1 MAPHEPLML
10 LDAGLRGTLVALLL
24 LLATLLWRDRPRLV
38 AARATIALCLG
49 LVVQV
54 VSGAPWVE
62 AQLPRT
68 ALAPW
73 VGLSVGNAVL
83 FWLFVQALFD
93 DGFVPRVWH
102 GALWLAIVLLAAVNC
117 AWLAGSGSALSHIT
131 MGVQRAVPLVFAVLA
146 AVAAARRWN
155 DDLVESRRRLRS
167 YAVTAGVAYTVLSL
181 LARLGSPHG
190 RFSAWVAFADTVLLV
205 LTVLP
210 SAWRVLR
217 VSAEDLFPSAPF
229 AQGVTSAPG
238 VTSLQPAPVT
248 SAAVVES
255 TDAPSSATPGSAAVT
270 ATPALAR
277 LPSGQL
283 APDSPTDPE
292 DERVAQALQRLM
304 EDAQVYRE
312 EGLSVAALAARL
324 RVPEYRLRRVI
335 NQRLGHRNFNA
346 YVNGLRLEQACK
358 ALADPALRH
367 LPVLSIALDAGFQS
381 IGPFNRAFKAA
392 MGVTPT
398 DYRRHKLAES

>member
-1 MAPHEPLML
+1 ML

-24 LLATLLWRDRPRLV
+24 LLASVLWRDRPRLV
-38 AARATIALCLG
+38 AAQATIALCLG

-62 AQLPRT
+62 ARLSRT
-68 ALAPW
+68 ASAPW
-73 VGLSVGNAVL
+73 VGISVGNAVL
-83 FWLFVQALFD
+83 FWLFIQALFD
-93 DGFVPRVWH
+93 DGFVPRVWQ
-102 GALWLAIVLLAAVNC
+102 GALWLSVVLLAAVNC
-117 AWLAGSGSALSHIT
+117 AWLAGGGSALSHIT
-131 MGVQRAVPLVFAVLA
+131 IGVQRAVPLVFAVLA

-190 RFSAWVAFADTVLLV
+190 RFSAWVALADTVLLL

-229 AQGVTSAPG
+229 VQVVTLVPA
-238 VTSLQPAPVT
+238 VTSLQSAAVT
-248 SAAVVES
+248 SAAAVET
-255 TDAPSSATPGSAAVT
+255 TDARSSATPGSAAVT

-277 LPSGQL
+277 LPSGQGAL
-283 APDSPTDPE
+283 DSTTDPE

-304 EDAQVYRE
+304 EEVQVYRE
-312 EGLSVAALAARL
+312 EGLSVATLAARL

-346 YVNGLRLEQACK
+346 FVNGLRLEQACK

-367 LPVLSIALDAGFQS
+367 LPVLSIALEAGFQS

-398 DYRRHKLAES
+398 DYRRQTLADSRNRPA

>member
-1 MAPHEPLML
+1 
-10 LDAGLRGTLVALLL
+10 
-24 LLATLLWRDRPRLV
+24 
-38 AARATIALCLG
+38 
-49 LVVQV
+49 
-54 VSGAPWVE
+54 
-62 AQLPRT
+62 
-68 ALAPW
+68 
-73 VGLSVGNAVL
+73 
-83 FWLFVQALFD
+83 
-93 DGFVPRVWH
+93 
-102 GALWLAIVLLAAVNC
+102 
-117 AWLAGSGSALSHIT
+117 

-155 DDLVESRRRLRS
+155 DDLVESRRHLRS

-229 AQGVTSAPG
+229 VQGVTSAPA
-238 VTSLQPAPVT
+238 VTSLQSAPVT
-248 SAAVVES
+248 SAAAVES
-255 TDAPSSATPGSAAVT
+255 TDAPSSATPGPAAVT
-270 ATPALAR
+270 ATPALAG
-277 LPSGQL
+277 LPSAQA
-283 APDSPTDPE
+283 APDSTTDPE

-312 EGLSVAALAARL
+312 EGLSVATLAARL

-398 DYRRHKLAES
+398 DYRRHKLADS

>member
-1 MAPHEPLML
+1 
-10 LDAGLRGTLVALLL
+10 
-24 LLATLLWRDRPRLV
+24 
-38 AARATIALCLG
+38 
-49 LVVQV
+49 
-54 VSGAPWVE
+54 
-62 AQLPRT
+62 
-68 ALAPW
+68 
-73 VGLSVGNAVL
+73 VL
-83 FWLFVQALFD
+83 
-93 DGFVPRVWH
+93 
-102 GALWLAIVLLAAVNC
+102 
-117 AWLAGSGSALSHIT
+117 
-131 MGVQRAVPLVFAVLA
+131 
-146 AVAAARRWN
+146 
-155 DDLVESRRRLRS
+155 
-167 YAVTAGVAYTVLSL
+167 
-181 LARLGSPHG
+181 
-190 RFSAWVAFADTVLLV
+190 LLV

-229 AQGVTSAPG
+229 VQGVTSAPA
-238 VTSLQPAPVT
+238 VTSLQSAPVT
-248 SAAVVES
+248 SAAAVES

-277 LPSGQL
+277 VPSAKA
-283 APDSPTDPE
+283 APDSTTDPE

-312 EGLSVAALAARL
+312 EGLSVATLAARL

-392 MGVTPT
+392 TGVTPT
-398 DYRRHKLAES
+398 DYRRHTLADS

>member
-24 LLATLLWRDRPRLV
+24 LLATMLWRDRPRLA

-62 AQLPRT
+62 AHLSRT
-68 ALAPW
+68 AIAPW
-73 VGLSVGNAVL
+73 VGISVGNAVL

-93 DGFVPRVWH
+93 DGFVPRVWQ
-102 GALWLAIVLLAAVNC
+102 GALWLAVVLLAAVNC
-117 AWLAGSGSALSHIT
+117 AWLAGSGSALSQIT

-190 RFSAWVAFADTVLLV
+190 RFSAWVAFADTVLLL

-229 AQGVTSAPG
+229 VQSVTSVPA

-248 SAAVVES
+248 SAAAVES
-255 TDAPSSATPGSAAVT
+255 TDAPSSATPGPAAVT
-270 ATPALAR
+270 ATPALSR
-277 LPSGQL
+277 SPSGQL
-283 APDSPTDPE
+283 APDSTTDPE

-304 EDAQVYRE
+304 EEAQVYRE
-312 EGLSVAALAARL
+312 EGLSVATLAARL

-367 LPVLSIALDAGFQS
+367 VPVLSIALDAGFQS

-398 DYRRHKLAES
+398 DYRRHKLADS

>member
-1 MAPHEPLML
+1 ML

-62 AQLPRT
+62 AHLSRT
-68 ALAPW
+68 AIAPW

-93 DGFVPRVWH
+93 DGFVPRVWQ
-102 GALWLAIVLLAAVNC
+102 GALWLAVVLLAAVNC

-229 AQGVTSAPG
+229 VQYVTSVPA
-238 VTSLQPAPVT
+238 VTSLQSAPAT
-248 SAAVVES
+248 SAAAVES

-277 LPSGQL
+277 LPNGQV

-292 DERVAQALQRLM
+292 DERLAQALQRLM
-304 EDAQVYRE
+304 EEVQVYRE
-312 EGLSVAALAARL
+312 AGLSVATLAARL

-346 YVNGLRLEQACK
+346 FVNGLRLEQACK

-398 DYRRHKLAES
+398 DYRRHKLADS